1 MTQADCTENAT
12 GLESDSDLVSQKV
25 VDSVSDEEQSGGFT
39 FRDRRGSGEPVK
51 LTPPR
56 STTPPAASQSEKP
69 SGIWTPPSVKRAA
82 PPAPAAPAVVA
93 DAPSASHS
101 GGDTLPESPAN
112 EMMLD
117 PESGIP
123 SVYHVLSEQLM
134 MMQQIAVVRL
144 GLAPDPMT
152 HMPAQNLREARV
164 AIEVLT
170 KIVQE
175 MTPVLRPEE
184 VGQIGQL
191 VRELRARYTEA
202 VAQATEQN

>member
-1 MTQADCTENAT
+1 MTQADCTENTT
-12 GLESDSDLVSQKV
+12 GLESDSDLDSQKV

-56 STTPPAASQSEKP
+56 SSTPPAASQSEKP

-82 PPAPAAPAVVA
+82 PPAPATPAVVA
-93 DAPSASHS
+93 DAPNAPQS
-101 GGDTLPESPAN
+101 GIDTLPESPSN

>member
-1 MTQADCTENAT
+1 VTQADCTENTT
-12 GLESDSDLVSQKV
+12 GLESDSDLDSQKV

-56 STTPPAASQSEKP
+56 SSTPPAASQSEKP

-82 PPAPAAPAVVA
+82 PPAPATPAVVA
-93 DAPSASHS
+93 DAPNAPQS
-101 GGDTLPESPAN
+101 GIDTLPESPAD

>member
-1 MTQADCTENAT
+1 
-12 GLESDSDLVSQKV
+12 V
-25 VDSVSDEEQSGGFT
+25 VASVSDEEQSGGFT

-56 STTPPAASQSEKP
+56 SAPPASSQGDKP
-69 SGIWTPPSVKRAA
+69 SGIWTPPSVKKAA
-82 PPAPAAPAVVA
+82 PPAPVAPVSSPDVPAVA
-93 DAPSASHS
+93 PTGDA
-101 GGDTLPESPAN
+101 LPESPAF
-112 EMMLD
+112 EAMLD

-123 SVYHVLSEQLM
+123 SVYHVISEQLM

-152 HMPAQNLREARV
+152 HMPAKNLREARV

-170 KIVQE
+170 KLVQE
-175 MTPVLRPEE
+175 MMPVLQPEE

-191 VRELRARYTEA
+191 VRELRARYTDA
-202 VAQATEQN
+202 VAQETGQS

>member
-1 MTQADCTENAT
+1 LD
-12 GLESDSDLVSQKV
+12 SQKV

-56 STTPPAASQSEKP
+56 SSTPPAASQSEKP

-82 PPAPAAPAVVA
+82 PPAPAAPVA
-93 DAPSASHS
+93 PVAAGDAPVLDVIA
-101 GGDTLPESPAN
+101 DVLPESPST

-152 HMPAQNLREARV
+152 HLPAQNLREARV
-164 AIEVLT
+164 AVEVLT

>member
-1 MTQADCTENAT
+1 MTQADCTENTT
-12 GLESDSDLVSQKV
+12 GLESDSDLDSQKV

-56 STTPPAASQSEKP
+56 SSTPPAASQSEKP

-82 PPAPAAPAVVA
+82 PPAPVTPTVVA
-93 DAPSASHS
+93 DAPNAPQS
-101 GGDTLPESPAN
+101 GIDTLPESPSN

>member
-1 MTQADCTENAT
+1 M
-12 GLESDSDLVSQKV
+12 
-25 VDSVSDEEQSGGFT
+25 SDEEQSGGFT

-56 STTPPAASQSEKP
+56 TSAPASSQSDKP
-69 SGIWTPPSVKRAA
+69 SGIWTPPSVKKAA
-82 PPAPAAPAVVA
+82 PPPPTPVTTPVSPTQSPNS
-93 DAPSASHS
+93 DVLPKS
-101 GGDTLPESPAN
+101 PES
-112 EMMLD
+112 ESMLD
-117 PESGIP
+117 PEVGIP

-152 HMPAQNLREARV
+152 HLPAKNLREARV

-170 KIVQE
+170 KLAEE
-175 MTPVLRPEE
+175 MSPVLRPEE

-191 VRELRARYTEA
+191 VRELRARYTDA
-202 VAQATEQN
+202 VTQASGQN

>member
-1 MTQADCTENAT
+1 
-12 GLESDSDLVSQKV
+12 
-25 VDSVSDEEQSGGFT
+25 VSDEEQSGGFT

-56 STTPPAASQSEKP
+56 TAAPASSQSDKP
-69 SGIWTPPSVKRAA
+69 SGIWTPPSVKKAA
-82 PPAPAAPAVVA
+82 PPAPVAPATTA
-93 DAPSASHS
+93 DSPATHASV
-101 GGDTLPESPAN
+101 DTLPESPAS
-112 EMMLD
+112 EAMLD
-117 PESGIP
+117 PEVGIP
-123 SVYHVLSEQLM
+123 SVYHVLNEQLM

-152 HMPAQNLREARV
+152 HLPAPNLREARV

-184 VGQIGQL
+184 IGQIGQL

-202 VAQATEQN
+202 VAQASGQN

>member
-56 STTPPAASQSEKP
+56 SSTPSAASHSEKP

-93 DAPSASHS
+93 DAPNASQS
-101 GGDTLPESPAN
+101 GVDTLPESPAN

>member
-1 MTQADCTENAT
+1 M
-12 GLESDSDLVSQKV
+12 
-25 VDSVSDEEQSGGFT
+25 
-39 FRDRRGSGEPVK
+39 
-51 LTPPR
+51 
-56 STTPPAASQSEKP
+56 
-69 SGIWTPPSVKRAA
+69 KRAA

-93 DAPSASHS
+93 DAPNAPQS
-101 GGDTLPESPAN
+101 GIDTLPESPSN

>member
-1 MTQADCTENAT
+1 MTQADCTENTT
-12 GLESDSDLVSQKV
+12 GLESDSDLDSQKV

-56 STTPPAASQSEKP
+56 SSTPPAASQSEKP

-82 PPAPAAPAVVA
+82 PPAPATPAVVA
-93 DAPSASHS
+93 DAPNAPQS
-101 GGDTLPESPAN
+101 GIDTLPESPAD

-191 VRELRARYTEA
+191 VRELRARYSEA

>member
-1 MTQADCTENAT
+1 MTQADCTENTT
-12 GLESDSDLVSQKV
+12 GLESDSDLDSQKV

-56 STTPPAASQSEKP
+56 SSTPPAASQSEKP

-82 PPAPAAPAVVA
+82 PPAPATPAVVA
-93 DAPSASHS
+93 DAPNAPQS
-101 GGDTLPESPAN
+101 GIDTLPESPAD

-184 VGQIGQL
+184 IGQIGQL

>member
-1 MTQADCTENAT
+1 M
-12 GLESDSDLVSQKV
+12 
-25 VDSVSDEEQSGGFT
+25 VDSVADEEQSGGFT

-56 STTPPAASQSEKP
+56 TTPPASGQSDKP
-69 SGIWTPPSVKRAA
+69 TGIWTPPSVRKAS
-82 PPAPAAPAVVA
+82 PPPPTSPAVSAASVTPQVNS
-93 DAPSASHS
+93 DA
-101 GGDTLPESPAN
+101 LPESPKDEA
-112 EMMLD
+112 MLD
-117 PESGIP
+117 PEVGIP

-152 HMPAQNLREARV
+152 HLPAKNLREARV

-170 KIVQE
+170 KLAEE
-175 MTPVLRPEE
+175 MAPVLRPEE

-191 VRELRARYTEA
+191 VRELRARYIEA
-202 VAQATEQN
+202 VSQAAGQN

>member
-1 MTQADCTENAT
+1 MAQADCTENAT
-12 GLESDSDLVSQKV
+12 GLESDSDLDSQKV

-56 STTPPAASQSEKP
+56 SSTPPAASQSEKP

-82 PPAPAAPAVVA
+82 PPAQAAPAVVA
-93 DAPSASHS
+93 DAPNAPQS
-101 GGDTLPESPAN
+101 GIDTLPESPAD

-191 VRELRARYTEA
+191 VRELRARYSEA
-202 VAQATEQN
+202 VALATEQN

>member
-12 GLESDSDLVSQKV
+12 GLESDSELDSQKV

-56 STTPPAASQSEKP
+56 SSTPPAASQSEKP

-93 DAPSASHS
+93 DAHS
-101 GGDTLPESPAN
+101 GVDTLPESPAN

-123 SVYHVLSEQLM
+123 SVFHVLSEQLM

-152 HMPAQNLREARV
+152 HLPAQNLREARV

>member
-1 MTQADCTENAT
+1 VTQADCTGNTT
-12 GLESDSDLVSQKV
+12 GLESVSESYLQKV
-25 VDSVSDEEQSGGFT
+25 VASVSDEEQSGGFT

-56 STTPPAASQSEKP
+56 TATPASSQSDKP
-69 SGIWTPPSVKRAA
+69 SGIWTPPSVKKAA
-82 PPAPAAPAVVA
+82 PPAPVAPATTA
-93 DAPSASHS
+93 DSPATQASV
-101 GGDTLPESPAN
+101 DMLPESPAS
-112 EMMLD
+112 EAMLD
-117 PESGIP
+117 PEVGIP

-152 HMPAQNLREARV
+152 HLPAPNLREARV

-184 VGQIGQL
+184 IGQIGQL

-202 VAQATEQN
+202 VAQASGQN